1 MESDCKKSNMHTFAT
16 EFFSGIFK
24 RNRYSIESYVP
35 ASHLSSEL
43 SNGFIALIEL
53 ETLK

>member
-24 RNRYSIESYVP
+24 RNRYSIESYIP